1 MSAVVPVWSAADH
14 RHMARAMQLAA
25 RGLNS
30 TPPNPRVG
38 CVIARGE
45 TVVGEGWHREAGGPH
60 AEVYALQAAGDKAR
74 DATAYVTLEPCCHQ
88 GRTPPCSEA
97 LRKAGIRRVVYAAQ
111 DPNPQVNGGGG
122 QALLAAGIEV
132 SSGLLAAEAER
143 LNAGFFMRMRHGRPL
158 VRCKIAVSL
167 DGRTALADGRS
178 QWISGESARLDVQ
191 RLRAQSSAVLT
202 GIGTVLAD
210 DPRLN
215 VRGVAD
221 EGLAEGTSRQPL
233 RVILDSGFRTPPD
246 ALLLSV
252 PGEVLVFGA
261 GAAKQKA
268 ALEAR
273 GARVETI
280 ACTDGRVSL
289 PAVLQRLAELQV
301 NELLVEAGPALNG
314 ALLAARLVDALLV
327 YQAAHVLGS
336 TARGMFEL
344 PPLPAMDKRPAFELL
359 EVRRVG
365 ADLRLTYRP
374 ATAGERTD

>member
-1 MSAVVPVWSAADH
+1 
-14 RHMARAMQLAA
+14 MQLAA

-38 CVIARGE
+38 CVIATGE
-45 TVVGEGWHREAGGPH
+45 TVVGEGWHRQAGGPH

-122 QALLAAGIEV
+122 HALRAAGIEV
-132 SSGLLAAEAER
+132 SSGLLAAESER
-143 LNAGFFMRMRHGRPL
+143 LNAGFFMRMRRSRPL
-158 VRCKIAVSL
+158 VRCKIAASL

-178 QWISGESARLDVQ
+178 QWISGEPARLDVQ

-215 VRGVAD
+215 VRRLADDGLAD
-221 EGLAEGTSRQPL
+221 ETSRQPL

-246 ALLLSV
+246 ALLLST
-252 PGEVLVFGA
+252 PGEVLIFGA
-261 GAAKQKA
+261 GRAEKKA
-268 ALEAR
+268 VLEAR
-273 GARVETI
+273 GARVETL

-289 PAVLQRLAELQV
+289 AAVMERLAGLQV
-301 NELLVEAGPALNG
+301 NELLVEAGPILNG
-314 ALLAARLVDALLV
+314 ALLAARLVDELIV

-336 TARGMFEL
+336 TARSMFQL
-344 PPLPAMDKRPAFELL
+344 PPLPAMSERPGFELL

-374 ATAGERTD
+374 AMAGGRTG

>member
-1 MSAVVPVWSAADH
+1 MNAIAPVWSAADH

-38 CVIARGE
+38 CVIASGE
-45 TVVGEGWHREAGGPH
+45 TVVGEGWHRQAGGPH

-132 SSGLLAAEAER
+132 SSGLLAAESER
-143 LNAGFFMRMRHGRPL
+143 LNAGFFMRMRRGRPL
-158 VRCKIAVSL
+158 VRCKIAASL

-178 QWISGESARLDVQ
+178 QWISGEPARLDVQ

-215 VRGVAD
+215 VRGLAD
-221 EGLAEGTSRQPL
+221 GALADGTSRQPL

-252 PGEVLVFGA
+252 PGEVLIFGA
-261 GAAKQKA
+261 GRVEKGA

-273 GARVETI
+273 GARVETL

-289 PAVLQRLAELQV
+289 AAVMQRLAELQI
-301 NELLVEAGPALNG
+301 NELLVEAGPVLNG
-314 ALLAARLVDALLV
+314 ALLAAQLVDELII

-344 PPLPAMDKRPAFELL
+344 PPLPAMDERPGFELL
-359 EVRRVG
+359 EVRHLG
-365 ADLRLTYRP
+365 ADLRLTCRP
-374 ATAGERTD
+374 ATARERTD